1 MSLHKI
7 KSNLKNERGMALVVV
22 LGTITLLLL
31 FVAFQL
37 FHIRTTHTQ
46 INKTGK
52 NIDGRQMASMGI
64 DHMRIMVKGYA
75 DEAGDPA
82 VVETNLDFDYFLEKR
97 MKATENKPVV
107 VNEGYSYTF
116 KEVSRIE
123 KNIIEFTVEGEANND
138 KAKETSKIKLE

>member
-1 MSLHKI
+1 MGQGKL
-7 KSNLKNERGMALVVV
+7 KSKLKNERGMALVIV
-22 LGTITLLLL
+22 LSTITLLLL

-46 INKTGK
+46 ISKTGK

-64 DHMRIMVKGYA
+64 DHMRIMVKGYV
-75 DEAGDPA
+75 DEAGDFA
-82 VVETNLDFDYFLEKR
+82 VMHPDEDFDKYLER
-97 MKATENKPVV
+97 QMKAIKDKTVV

-116 KEVSRIE
+116 TEVSLLE
-123 KNIIEFTVEGEANND
+123 DNLIEFTVEGEADEN